1 MYLLELSK
9 KGDIVNVDDSLY
21 AIEEFRVL
29 VEELGIKAMLW
40 VALVCDYD
48 SPYRHF
54 VERERV
60 KSVSKAVFD
69 KYEWK
74 GVKNEKIAVAIKKYK
89 ELQFDPLDAQLV
101 AFNEKIDEY
110 TKLMRNV
117 EINEDNAESMQ
128 KIMIGIEKVLNT
140 RQKLL
145 DAIER
150 RGERKKIKGEAKMSY
165 LEQQMNI
172 KSKI

>member
-9 KGDIVNVDDSLY
+9 KGDIVNVDDSVY
-21 AIEEFRVL
+21 AIKEFIEV
-29 VEELGIKAMLW
+29 VEDLGIKAMLW

-60 KSVSKAVFD
+60 KSVNKAVFN

-74 GVKNEKIAVAIKKYK
+74 GVTNTKIANAIEKYK

-110 TKLMRNV
+110 TRLMRDTR
-117 EINEDNAESMQ
+117 INEDNAESMQ

-150 RGERKKIKGEAKMSY
+150 RGSRQKIKGEAKMSY
-165 LEQQMNI
+165 LEEQMSI
-172 KSKI
+172 KDKI

>member
-9 KGDIVNVDDSLY
+9 KGDIVNVDDSVY
-21 AIEEFRVL
+21 AIEEFRGL
-29 VEELGIKAMLW
+29 VDELGIKAMLW

-60 KSVSKAVFD
+60 KSVSKSVFD

-74 GVKNEKIAVAIKKYK
+74 GVKNEKVILATQKYK

-110 TKLMRNV
+110 TRLMRDTR
-117 EINEDNAESMQ
+117 INEDNAESMQ

-150 RGERKKIKGEAKMSY
+150 RGSRQKIKGEAKMSY
-165 LEQQMNI
+165 LEEQMSI
-172 KSKI
+172 KDKV